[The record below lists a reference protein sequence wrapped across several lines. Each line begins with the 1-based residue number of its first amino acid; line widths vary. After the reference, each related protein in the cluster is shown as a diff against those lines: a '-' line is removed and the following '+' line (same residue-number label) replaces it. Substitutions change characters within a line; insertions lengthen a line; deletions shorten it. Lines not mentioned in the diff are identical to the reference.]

1 MSTEA
6 MQTITLYRAAQ
17 DDILPPDC
25 ASFAESLETAR
36 AYLDNPGF
44 GGADLYRTDVE
55 VVEGSVLDLT
65 DPRNLLDVDG
75 FDSSD
80 LDDALQLGADV
91 WLPMYVAAQE
101 RLRTAGYQWVLVRES
116 FPAGTVTWIWIGS
129 FDNEPELEVIENE
142 LLRIGP

>member
-1 MSTEA
+1 MDSA
-6 MQTITLYRAAQ
+6 TLYRAAQ

-44 GGADLYRTDVE
+44 GGASLYRTDVE

-75 FDSSD
+75 FDTSD

-91 WLPMYVAAQE
+91 WLPMYGAAQE
-101 RLRTAGYQWVLVRES
+101 RLRAAGYQWVLVRES

-129 FDNEPELEVIENE
+129 FEDEPELEACIHSVA
-142 LLRIGP
+142 RSR